1 MQDGNDV
8 AEKEII
14 ESDADTVDIS
24 KLLEA
29 VNTRVYDDHEGLL
42 RKDQPF
48 EKFSSF
54 FDLIKSSGDD
64 ELNILE
70 GEKEETQGD
79 VNKQIDV
86 NDIDS
91 TMQDEG
97 VDEKE
102 HKAVVEQELD
112 SNFAESPK
120 DKTTDNLN
128 PKMEEDEGKSAA
140 DKELEIPDPANLQDD
155 SEHSSTYDEGI
166 NENFEPIDV
175 IENSLEAAQKFERE
189 SGVQPTDNE
198 ENSPEF
204 ELGYQTALKEFE
216 ATLEA
221 EKEAISKFA
230 SSLLSIRDDYA
241 LLIENLM
248 KEKII
253 EISREFLGKNIDSF
267 PEDFHAHLKNVSKS
281 IFNEGKDLIVQLNEI
296 DASALKTV
304 IESADFPIIVEEV
317 TDLGRGEFRMFAGK
331 SGYEQKV
338 SD

>member
-1 MQDGNDV
+1 MQDENGV

-14 ESDADTVDIS
+14 ESDTDAVDIS

-29 VNTRVYDDHEGLL
+29 VNTRVYDDHEDLL

-48 EKFSSF
+48 EKISSF

-79 VNKQIDV
+79 VNQQIDV
-86 NDIDS
+86 NDIGNI
-91 TMQDEG
+91 TQDEG
-97 VDEKE
+97 VAEKK
-102 HKAVVEQELD
+102 HKAVAEQELD
-112 SNFAESPK
+112 PTVAEPPK

-128 PKMEEDEGKSAA
+128 PNTEKDEEKGAA
-140 DKELEIPDPANLQDD
+140 DKELEILDPANLEDD
-155 SEHSSTYDEGI
+155 SENSSTSDEEI

-175 IENSLEAAQKFERE
+175 IENSLEAAQKYERE
-189 SGVQPTDNE
+189 ISVQPTDNE

-221 EKEAISKFA
+221 EKQAISKFA

-241 LLIENLM
+241 LLIESLM
-248 KEKII
+248 KEKIM
-253 EISREFLGKNIDSF
+253 EISHEFLGKNIDSF
-267 PEDFHAHLKNVSKS
+267 PEDFCAHLKNVSKS
-281 IFNEGKDLIVQLNEI
+281 IVSEGKDLIVQLNEI

-304 IESADFPIIVEEV
+304 IETADFPIIFEEV

>member
-1 MQDGNDV
+1 MQDENGV

-14 ESDADTVDIS
+14 ESDTDAVDIS
-24 KLLEA
+24 KLLET
-29 VNTRVYDDHEGLL
+29 VNTRVYDDHEDLL
-42 RKDQPF
+42 RKDQSF
-48 EKFSSF
+48 EKISSF

-79 VNKQIDV
+79 VNQQIDV
-86 NDIDS
+86 NDLGNK
-91 TMQDEG
+91 THDEG
-97 VDEKE
+97 VAEKE
-102 HKAVVEQELD
+102 HKAVAEQELD
-112 SNFAESPK
+112 PAVAEPPK

-128 PKMEEDEGKSAA
+128 PNTGEDEEKGAA
-140 DKELEIPDPANLQDD
+140 DKELEILDPANLEDD
-155 SEHSSTYDEGI
+155 SENSSTSDEEI

-175 IENSLEAAQKFERE
+175 IENSLEAAQKYERE
-189 SGVQPTDNE
+189 NSVQPTDNE

-241 LLIENLM
+241 LLIEGLM

-253 EISREFLGKNIDSF
+253 EISREFLGKNIESF
-267 PEDFHAHLKNVSKS
+267 PEDFCVHLKNVSKS

>member
-1 MQDGNDV
+1 MQDENNV
-8 AEKEII
+8 AEKEIV
-14 ESDADTVDIS
+14 EGDTDAVNIA
-24 KLLEA
+24 KLLDA
-29 VNTRVYDDHEGLL
+29 VNTRVFDDHEDLL

-48 EKFSSF
+48 EKVSSF

-64 ELNILE
+64 ELKNLE
-70 GEKEETQGD
+70 GEKEKTQGD
-79 VNKQIDV
+79 VNRQIDV
-86 NDIDS
+86 NDIGN
-91 TMQDEG
+91 TTQDEG
-97 VDEKE
+97 GAEKE
-102 HKAVVEQELD
+102 NESAAEQEPD
-112 SNFAESPK
+112 STVAESQK
-120 DKTTDNLN
+120 DKTVDNLISN
-128 PKMEEDEGKSAA
+128 TEEDEGKGAV
-140 DKELEIPDPANLQDD
+140 DKELEISDPENLEDD
-155 SEHSSTYDEGI
+155 NKNSSTSDEGI

-241 LLIENLM
+241 LLIESLM

-267 PEDFHAHLKNVSKS
+267 PEDFCAHLKNVSKS
-281 IFNEGKDLIVQLNEI
+281 IVNEGKDLIVQLNEI

-304 IESADFPIIVEEV
+304 IETADFPIIFEEV

>member
-1 MQDGNDV
+1 MQDETDL
-8 AEKEII
+8 AEKEIV
-14 ESDADTVDIS
+14 ESDTDAVDIS

-29 VNTRVYDDHEGLL
+29 ANTRVYDDHEELL

-48 EKFSSF
+48 EKISSF
-54 FDLIKSSGDD
+54 LDLIKSSGDD
-64 ELNILE
+64 ELNNLE
-70 GEKEETQGD
+70 AEKEETPGD
-79 VNKQIDV
+79 VNQQNDV
-86 NDIDS
+86 NDKGNI
-91 TMQDEG
+91 TQDE
-97 VDEKE
+97 VVAEKE
-102 HKAVVEQELD
+102 NNAVAEQELGLTVD
-112 SNFAESPK
+112 EPSK
-120 DKTTDNLN
+120 DTTTDNLK
-128 PKMEEDEGKSAA
+128 PSTEEDAGKDAA
-140 DKELEIPDPANLQDD
+140 DKELEIPEPTSVEDD
-155 SEHSSTYDEGI
+155 SDHSSTDQDM

-230 SSLLSIRDDYA
+230 SSLLSIRDDYV

-267 PEDFHAHLKNVSKS
+267 PEDFCEHLKNVSKS

-296 DASALKTV
+296 DASALKTA

>member
-1 MQDGNDV
+1 MQDENGV

-14 ESDADTVDIS
+14 ESDTDAVDIS
-24 KLLEA
+24 KLLET
-29 VNTRVYDDHEGLL
+29 VNTRVYDDHEDLL
-42 RKDQPF
+42 RKDQSF
-48 EKFSSF
+48 EKISSF

-79 VNKQIDV
+79 VNQQIDV
-86 NDIDS
+86 NDIGNI
-91 TMQDEG
+91 TQDEG
-97 VDEKE
+97 VAEKE
-102 HKAVVEQELD
+102 HKAVAEQELD
-112 SNFAESPK
+112 PAVAKPPK

-128 PKMEEDEGKSAA
+128 PNMGEDEEKGAA
-140 DKELEIPDPANLQDD
+140 DKELEILDPANLEDD
-155 SEHSSTYDEGI
+155 SENSSTSDEEI

-241 LLIENLM
+241 LLIESLM

-267 PEDFHAHLKNVSKS
+267 PEDFCAHLKNVSKS
-281 IFNEGKDLIVQLNEI
+281 IFNEGRDLIVQLNEI

-304 IESADFPIIVEEV
+304 IESADFPIIFEEV

>member
-1 MQDGNDV
+1 MQDENDV
-8 AEKEII
+8 AEKEIV
-14 ESDADTVDIS
+14 EGDTDAVDIA
-24 KLLEA
+24 KLLDA
-29 VNTRVYDDHEGLL
+29 VNTRVFDDHEDLL
-42 RKDQPF
+42 RKDQTF
-48 EKFSSF
+48 EKISSF

-64 ELNILE
+64 ELKNLE
-70 GEKEETQGD
+70 GEKEKTEGD
-79 VNKQIDV
+79 VNRQIDV
-86 NDIDS
+86 NDIGN
-91 TMQDEG
+91 TTQDEG
-97 VDEKE
+97 GAEKE
-102 HKAVVEQELD
+102 HEAVAEQG
-112 SNFAESPK
+112 SGSTVAESSK

-128 PKMEEDEGKSAA
+128 PNTEEDEAKGDA
-140 DKELEIPDPANLQDD
+140 DKELEISDPANLEDD
-155 SEHSSTYDEGI
+155 NKDSSTSDEGI

-189 SGVQPTDNE
+189 NGVQPTDNQ

-241 LLIENLM
+241 LLIESLI

-267 PEDFHAHLKNVSKS
+267 PEDFCAHLKNVSKS
-281 IFNEGKDLIVQLNEI
+281 IFNGGKDLIVQLNEI

-338 SD
+338 SG

>member
-1 MQDGNDV
+1 MQDENDV

-14 ESDADTVDIS
+14 ESDTDAVDIS
-24 KLLEA
+24 KLLET
-29 VNTRVYDDHEGLL
+29 VNTRVYDDHEDLL

-48 EKFSSF
+48 EKISSF

-79 VNKQIDV
+79 VNQQIDF
-86 NDIDS
+86 NDIGNK
-91 TMQDEG
+91 THDEG
-97 VDEKE
+97 VAEKE
-102 HKAVVEQELD
+102 HKAVAEQELD
-112 SNFAESPK
+112 PAVAEPPK

-128 PKMEEDEGKSAA
+128 PNTGEDEEKGAA
-140 DKELEIPDPANLQDD
+140 DKELEILDPANLEDD
-155 SEHSSTYDEGI
+155 SENSSTSDEEI

-241 LLIENLM
+241 LLIEGLM

-253 EISREFLGKNIDSF
+253 EISREFLGKNIESF
-267 PEDFHAHLKNVSKS
+267 PEDFCVHLKNVSKS

>member
-1 MQDGNDV
+1 MQDENGV

-14 ESDADTVDIS
+14 ESDTDAVDIS
-24 KLLEA
+24 KLLET
-29 VNTRVYDDHEGLL
+29 VNTRVYDDHEDLL
-42 RKDQPF
+42 RKDQSF
-48 EKFSSF
+48 EKISSF

-79 VNKQIDV
+79 VNQQIDV
-86 NDIDS
+86 NDIGNK
-91 TMQDEG
+91 THAEG
-97 VDEKE
+97 VAEKE
-102 HKAVVEQELD
+102 HKAVAEQELD
-112 SNFAESPK
+112 PAVAEPPK

-128 PKMEEDEGKSAA
+128 PNTGEDEEKGAA
-140 DKELEIPDPANLQDD
+140 DKELEILDPANLEDD
-155 SEHSSTYDEGI
+155 SENSSTSDEEI

-175 IENSLEAAQKFERE
+175 IENSLEAAQKYERE
-189 SGVQPTDNE
+189 ISVQPTDNE

-253 EISREFLGKNIDSF
+253 EISREFLGKNIESF
-267 PEDFHAHLKNVSKS
+267 PEDFCVHLKNVSKS

>member
-1 MQDGNDV
+1 MQDENDV
-8 AEKEII
+8 AEKETI
-14 ESDADTVDIS
+14 ESDTDAVDIS

-29 VNTRVYDDHEGLL
+29 VNTRVYDDHEDLL

-48 EKFSSF
+48 EKISSF

-79 VNKQIDV
+79 VNQQIDV
-86 NDIDS
+86 NDIGNI
-91 TMQDEG
+91 TQDEG
-97 VDEKE
+97 VAEKK
-102 HKAVVEQELD
+102 HKAVAEQELD
-112 SNFAESPK
+112 PTVAEPPK

-128 PKMEEDEGKSAA
+128 PNTEKDEEKGAA
-140 DKELEIPDPANLQDD
+140 DKELEILDPANLEDD
-155 SEHSSTYDEGI
+155 SENSSTSDEEI

-175 IENSLEAAQKFERE
+175 IENSLEAAQKYE
-189 SGVQPTDNE
+189 SESSVQPTDNE

-253 EISREFLGKNIDSF
+253 EISREFLGKNIESF
-267 PEDFHAHLKNVSKS
+267 PEDFCVHLKNVSKS

-317 TDLGRGEFRMFAGK
+317 TDLGRGEFKMFAGK

>member
-1 MQDGNDV
+1 MQDENGV

-14 ESDADTVDIS
+14 ESDTDAVDIS
-24 KLLEA
+24 KLLET
-29 VNTRVYDDHEGLL
+29 VNTRVYDDHEDLL

-48 EKFSSF
+48 EKISSF

-79 VNKQIDV
+79 VNQQIDV
-86 NDIDS
+86 NDIGNK
-91 TMQDEG
+91 THDEG
-97 VDEKE
+97 VAEKE
-102 HKAVVEQELD
+102 HKAVAEQELD
-112 SNFAESPK
+112 PAVAEPPK

-128 PKMEEDEGKSAA
+128 PNTGEDEEKGAA
-140 DKELEIPDPANLQDD
+140 DKELEILDPANLEDD
-155 SEHSSTYDEGI
+155 SENSSTSDEEI

-175 IENSLEAAQKFERE
+175 IENSLEAAQKYE
-189 SGVQPTDNE
+189 SESSVQPTDNE

-267 PEDFHAHLKNVSKS
+267 PEDFCVHLKNVSKS

>member
-1 MQDGNDV
+1 MRGW
-8 AEKEII
+8 
-14 ESDADTVDIS
+14 
-24 KLLEA
+24 
-29 VNTRVYDDHEGLL
+29 L
-42 RKDQPF
+42 RK
-48 EKFSSF
+48 K
-54 FDLIKSSGDD
+54 
-64 ELNILE
+64 
-70 GEKEETQGD
+70 
-79 VNKQIDV
+79 
-86 NDIDS
+86 
-91 TMQDEG
+91 
-97 VDEKE
+97 
-102 HKAVVEQELD
+102 HKAVAEQELD
-112 SNFAESPK
+112 PTVDEPPK

-128 PKMEEDEGKSAA
+128 PNTEEDEEKGAA
-140 DKELEIPDPANLQDD
+140 DKELEILDPANLEDD
-155 SEHSSTYDEGI
+155 SEHSSTSDEEI

-253 EISREFLGKNIDSF
+253 EISREFLGKNIESF
-267 PEDFHAHLKNVSKS
+267 PEDFCVHLKNVSKS

>member
-1 MQDGNDV
+1 MQDENNV
-8 AEKEII
+8 AEKEIV
-14 ESDADTVDIS
+14 EGDTDAVDIA
-24 KLLEA
+24 KLLDA
-29 VNTRVYDDHEGLL
+29 VNTRVFDDHEDLL

-48 EKFSSF
+48 EKVSSF

-64 ELNILE
+64 ELKNLE
-70 GEKEETQGD
+70 GEKEKTQGD
-79 VNKQIDV
+79 VNRQIDV
-86 NDIDS
+86 NDIGN
-91 TMQDEG
+91 TTQDEG
-97 VDEKE
+97 GAEKE
-102 HKAVVEQELD
+102 NESAAEQEPD
-112 SNFAESPK
+112 STVAESQK
-120 DKTTDNLN
+120 DKTVDNLISN
-128 PKMEEDEGKSAA
+128 TEEDEGKGAV
-140 DKELEIPDPANLQDD
+140 DKELEISDPENLEDD
-155 SEHSSTYDEGI
+155 NKNSSTSDEGI

-189 SGVQPTDNE
+189 NGDQPTDNQ

-241 LLIENLM
+241 LLIESLM

-267 PEDFHAHLKNVSKS
+267 PEDFCAHLKNVSKS
-281 IFNEGKDLIVQLNEI
+281 IVNEGKDLIVQLNEI

-304 IESADFPIIVEEV
+304 IETADFPIIFEEV

>member
-1 MQDGNDV
+1 MQDETDL
-8 AEKEII
+8 AEKEIV
-14 ESDADTVDIS
+14 ESDTDAVDIS

-29 VNTRVYDDHEGLL
+29 ANTRVYDDHEELL

-48 EKFSSF
+48 EKISSF
-54 FDLIKSSGDD
+54 LDLIKSSGDD
-64 ELNILE
+64 ELNNLE
-70 GEKEETQGD
+70 AEKEETPGD
-79 VNKQIDV
+79 VNQQNDV
-86 NDIDS
+86 NDKDNI
-91 TMQDEG
+91 TQDE
-97 VDEKE
+97 VVAEKE
-102 HKAVVEQELD
+102 YNAVAEQELGLTVD
-112 SNFAESPK
+112 EPSK
-120 DKTTDNLN
+120 DETTDNLK
-128 PKMEEDEGKSAA
+128 PSTEEDAGKDAA
-140 DKELEIPDPANLQDD
+140 DKELEIPETKSVEDD
-155 SEHSSTYDEGI
+155 SDHSSTDQEM

-230 SSLLSIRDDYA
+230 SSLLSIRDDYV

-267 PEDFHAHLKNVSKS
+267 PEDFCAHLKNVSKS
-281 IFNEGKDLIVQLNEI
+281 IVNEGKDLIVQLNEI
-296 DASALKTV
+296 DASALKTA